1 MRHVD
6 TPADD
11 DDDAAVHV
19 NVFADSDAIKIDSAI
34 IMDAVDVVDD
44 DVYAAHDDADSD
56 DDDDAIMLM
65 FVADVY
71 GVATDAVDVDDDDDD
86 DVYDA
91 ADDDELPRTARR
103 DSARGCDRRQSAA
116 AAAHAPCLAEWPPAR
131 AAETGNKTNLKKV
144 FVSQAK
150 HPALMEV
157 GVLSARARFLIIWQ
171 TLASHVG

>member
-1 MRHVD
+1 
-6 TPADD
+6 
-11 DDDAAVHV
+11 
-19 NVFADSDAIKIDSAI
+19 
-34 IMDAVDVVDD
+34 MDAVDVVDD
-44 DVYAAHDDADSD
+44 DVFAAHDDADND

-71 GVATDAVDVDDDDDD
+71 NAVATDAVDVDDDDDD

-116 AAAHAPCLAEWPPAR
+116 AVAHAPCLAEWPPAP

-144 FVSQAK
+144 FFSQAK
-150 HPALMEV
+150 HPALVEV

-171 TLASHVG
+171 TPSSRVG